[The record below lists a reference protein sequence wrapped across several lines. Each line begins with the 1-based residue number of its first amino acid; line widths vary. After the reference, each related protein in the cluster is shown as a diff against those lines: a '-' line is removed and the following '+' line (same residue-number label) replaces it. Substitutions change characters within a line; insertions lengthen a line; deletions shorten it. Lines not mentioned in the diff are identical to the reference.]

1 MKTRMTVVVA
11 AMASAVLMSLGVG
24 DILAQTH
31 QKPSEETSKNKD
43 ETMGGQTID
52 GRIRTV
58 ADKRIT
64 LDDGTVVVVPP
75 ETLKQSELKV
85 GARVKGKYE
94 TRNGGKVAPSLG
106 VNPAAE
112 SGARTGSGTNLVT
125 EQDLRGVLR
134 QMDHDKLTRKQW
146 LTFV

>member
-1 MKTRMTVVVA
+1 MKTRMKVVVA
-11 AMASAVLMSLGVG
+11 AVVSAVLLSLGVG
-24 DILAQTH
+24 DVLAQTR
-31 QKPSEETSKNKD
+31 PNPPAETSKNKD
-43 ETMGGQTID
+43 KTMGDQTID

-75 ETLKQSELKV
+75 DTLKQSELKV

-94 TRNGGKVAPSLG
+94 TRNRQKVATSLE

-112 SGARTGSGTNLVT
+112 SGAGTGSGS
-125 EQDLRGVLR
+125 
-134 QMDHDKLTRKQW
+134 K
-146 LTFV
+146 